1 MLPIIMIGLWALT
14 TSRSGFEWTSTAIFF
29 GSALLWFLFYP
40 ARYDRSVQKY
50 CEKTLDEGTHHKNFG
65 QCELAISESG
75 LHSIA
80 PSGESKF
87 HWESVDRTLLTDT
100 YLFIFLN
107 GPIGYPVPIS
117 EVGKE
122 SARAAY
128 EYDNEHINK
137 TTA

>member
-1 MLPIIMIGLWALT
+1 MTDAQNEKQSEKIEIEAEYKDVWGA
-14 TSRSGFEWTSTAIFF
+14 
-29 GSALLWFLFYP
+29 
-40 ARYDRSVQKY
+40 
-50 CEKTLDEGTHHKNFG
+50 CEKTLDEGSHHKNFG

-128 EYDNEHINK
+128 EYVNEHINK